1 MHREAIDLFRMLIEA
16 GAVPGEDFS
25 CDDQQGGYRLTQ
37 RSLDLL
43 SATYPNVDW
52 SSLCADPYPQLV
64 QELHEKLDTPFVES
78 LIWRMQD
85 RLNHLND
92 AQGAWYL
99 NQILVGVQ
107 QRTGLNLL
115 PSLVQTVGMAGEVR
129 LEWLLRLNELEPC
142 DFWIYDLVMAA
153 GGHDTDV
160 AWDEFGIYLT
170 EQGLHL
176 LEQVWIGDYET
187 HPLFYQRNQ

>member
-25 CDDQQGGYRLTQ
+25 CDEQHGGYRLTQ

-43 SATYPNVDW
+43 AATYPTIDW
-52 SSLCADPYPQLV
+52 STLCADLQPQMV
-64 QELHEKLDTPFVES
+64 QELHKNLDTPFVDA
-78 LIWRMQD
+78 LVWRMKD
-85 RLNHLND
+85 RLNNLSD

-115 PSLVQTVGMAGEVR
+115 PPLVHAVGLAGEVR
-129 LEWLLRLNELEPC
+129 LEWLLRLTELEPC
-142 DFWIYDLVMAA
+142 DYWIYDLVMAA

-187 HPLFYQRNQ
+187 HPLFYRRN

>member
-1 MHREAIDLFRMLIEA
+1 
-16 GAVPGEDFS
+16 
-25 CDDQQGGYRLTQ
+25 
-37 RSLDLL
+37 
-43 SATYPNVDW
+43 
-52 SSLCADPYPQLV
+52 
-64 QELHEKLDTPFVES
+64 
-78 LIWRMQD
+78 MQD

-107 QRTGLNLL
+107 QRGTGLKSIAI
-115 PSLVQTVGMAGEVR
+115 PGSDSRHGRGSCAWSGCYVF
-129 LEWLLRLNELEPC
+129 NELEPC

-176 LEQVWIGDYET
+176 LEQVWIGDYEN
-187 HPLFYQRNQ
+187 PSPVLFSGINRGRSLPVLTQLSHSSSLGQVCCVD